1 MAEPKFTNLKI
12 AAAHVE
18 QLRLQLKESL
28 FLDLDDYGLAEQ
40 STGEFNS
47 TFLGVQLNSA
57 FQPIYDSVAGDLFG
71 HEALLRPSLGGEL
84 PSTSEFAYSYAE
96 QSGKLVQFDRVSR
109 ALHVLNFRQIYAE
122 NGLLFL
128 AVHPN
133 LLISV
138 NAHGKVFERI
148 LHANSVPTERVVIQ
162 IEEGLVTQ
170 DKQLI
175 EAIDNYRDRGYKI
188 AIDRFGNTHSHIDR
202 LWKLA
207 PDFVKL
213 DTTLIQKA
221 ETNERLHKVLPG
233 LLKLIKDL
241 GAQAVV
247 TGIETQSQLD
257 IAIES
262 GGTLLQGSFLGKAV
276 AAKELQQSQLF
287 KTPVSKRNIKKAA

>member
-1 MAEPKFTNLKI
+1 MTDTQNKNLKI
-12 AAAHVE
+12 AASHIE

-28 FLDLDDYGLAEQ
+28 FLELDEYGLAEQ

-96 QSGKLVQFDRVSR
+96 QSGKLVPFDRVSR
-109 ALHVLNFRQIYAE
+109 ALHVLNFRQIFAK

-128 AVHPN
+128 TVHPN

-162 IEEGLVTQ
+162 IDEGLVAQ
-170 DKQLI
+170 DKPLI
-175 EAIDNYRDRGYKI
+175 EAVNNYRDRGYRI
-188 AIDRFGNTHSHIDR
+188 ALEHFGNTHSHIDR

-213 DTTLIQKA
+213 DSSLIQQA
-221 ETNERLHKVLPG
+221 ETHNDLYKVLPS
-233 LLKLIKDL
+233 LINVVKEL
-241 GAQAVV
+241 SARAVV
-247 TGIETQSQLD
+247 TGIESQAQLN
-257 IAIES
+257 IAVES
-262 GGTLLQGSFLGKAV
+262 GATLLQGNFLGKAV
-276 AAKELQQSQLF
+276 AAKELQ
-287 KTPVSKRNIKKAA
+287 KTDLLKFSTKRQAAA

>member
-1 MAEPKFTNLKI
+1 MTETTNLKI
-12 AAAHVE
+12 AASHVE

-128 AVHPN
+128 AVHPQ

-175 EAIDNYRDRGYKI
+175 EAVDNYRDRGYKI
-188 AIDRFGNTHSHIDR
+188 AIDRFGSTHSHIDR

-207 PDFVKL
+207 PDFVKV
-213 DTTLIQKA
+213 DTSLIQKA
-221 ETNERLHKVLPG
+221 ESNERLHKVLPG

-241 GAQAVV
+241 GAQAVI

-262 GGTLLQGSFLGKAV
+262 SGKLLQGSFLGKPV

-287 KTPVSKRNIKKAA
+287 KTSVSKRNIKKAA

>member
-1 MAEPKFTNLKI
+1 MAEPTNLKI
-12 AAAHVE
+12 ANAHVE

-57 FQPIYDSVAGDLFG
+57 FQPIYDSAAGDLFG

-188 AIDRFGNTHSHIDR
+188 AIDRFGSTHSHIDR

-213 DTTLIQKA
+213 DTSLIQKA
-221 ETNERLHKVLPG
+221 ESNERLHKVLPG

-241 GAQAVV
+241 GAQAVI

-287 KTPVSKRNIKKAA
+287 KTSVSNRNIKEAA